1 MALRLPE
8 ETPLATSH
16 DLATAPA
23 HSGAAAGCHAAA
35 GDAAVSYPLA
45 WLKLPRP
52 FEQIVDWLAVVV
64 AVWVVSTAVSAIGGG
79 FKLATGDQA
88 GELFQFA
95 ANPMIGVL
103 ATVLTQSSS
112 TTTSLAV
119 PLAVSGKFILRQ
131 LFAFVAGANIGTC
144 VTALVAAFA
153 FSGGEC
159 RLALQAAFVHL
170 LYNVF
175 AAVLVLCVPGL
186 NRVPS
191 LAAQKLADLGVRN
204 KLYVVAWVLGIF
216 VVVPCILILVTVV
229 L

>member
-1 MALRLPE
+1 M
-8 ETPLATSH
+8 
-16 DLATAPA
+16 
-23 HSGAAAGCHAAA
+23 
-35 GDAAVSYPLA
+35 SYPLA

-131 LFAFVAGANIGTC
+131 LFAFVAGANIGTR